1 MSSVQQRR
9 EQLALEDPEYKKLME
24 EHRARE
30 RRLGEL
36 ARKGWL
42 TADEEQEEKR
52 LKKEKLRLKDQME
65 NLLRSLPT

>member
-9 EQLALEDPEYKKLME
+9 EQLALQDPEYCRLLE
-24 EHRARE
+24 EHRSRE

-36 ARKGWL
+36 ARKGGL
-42 TADEEQEEKR
+42 TAEEEQEEKR

-65 NLLRSLPT
+65 ALLRTLSA